1 MILYVI
7 TSQKSLPPSGE
18 ITLKKEK
25 GDGGGY
31 KLSEKTALK
40 KSVSFTS
47 RQLSSVLHYNL
58 INTDLLTNASGNG
71 FELLH
76 GA

>member
-1 MILYVI
+1 MG
-7 TSQKSLPPSGE
+7 GE
-18 ITLKKEK
+18 
-25 GDGGGY
+25 GY

-40 KSVSFTS
+40 KSVSFPS
-47 RQLSSVLHYNL
+47 RGLRSILHYNL
-58 INTDLLTNASGNG
+58 INTGLLTNASGNG